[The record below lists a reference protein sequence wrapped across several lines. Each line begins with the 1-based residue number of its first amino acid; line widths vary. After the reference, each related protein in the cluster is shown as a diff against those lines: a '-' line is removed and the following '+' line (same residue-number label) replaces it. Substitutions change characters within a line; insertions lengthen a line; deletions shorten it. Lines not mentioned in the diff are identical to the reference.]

1 LANPHEHKSRI
12 NLPMRKGTKQNGHS
26 RADQTWTVVDDF
38 PDVVP
43 VTPEELA
50 VVEAFLLAQFQAVME
65 GENPLQAAATAGA
78 DSETPQTNARLALP
92 AQTRRK
98 ARRKA

>member
-12 NLPMRKGTKQNGHS
+12 NLPMRKGTEQNRHV

-50 VVEAFLLAQFQAVME
+50 VVEAFLMAQFFAVMA
-65 GENPLQAAATAGA
+65 GESAINAPASSPKDA
-78 DSETPQTNARLALP
+78 EPPQTHADIRRLVK
-92 AQTRRK
+92 RRGS
-98 ARRKA
+98 RP